1 MTDAGVQPAG
11 KRLALLGASGHGKV
25 VADAALCA
33 GWDEVVF
40 FDDAWPGV
48 ARNGHWPVLGNGA
61 MLMERLQ
68 DFDGVVV
75 AIGNCPV
82 RLRKQ
87 QELEAAGARMATIV
101 HPRAWASAYAPLGAG
116 TVLMAGAV
124 VNADARVGAACI
136 INTGATV
143 DHDCV
148 LADGVHVAP
157 GAHLSGN
164 VSVGRCGWVGVGAAV
179 RQGIA
184 IGAGAMVGA
193 GAVVV
198 RAVPEDA
205 TVAGNPAVRLQRAPA
220 GGISQTT
227 QDD

>member
-1 MTDAGVQPAG
+1 MMDAGVRPVG

-25 VADAALCA
+25 VADTALCA
-33 GWDEVVF
+33 GWEEVVF
-40 FDDAWPGV
+40 FDDAWPAAV
-48 ARNGHWPVLGNGA
+48 HNGHWPVLGNGA
-61 MLMERLQ
+61 MLLERLHE
-68 DFDGVVV
+68 FDGVVV
-75 AIGNCPV
+75 AIGNCQV

-87 QELEAAGARMATIV
+87 QELAAAGARMATIV
-101 HPRAWASAYAPLGAG
+101 HPRAWVSAHAPLGAG
-116 TVLMAGAV
+116 TVMMAGAV
-124 VNADARVGAACI
+124 VNTDARIGEACV

-148 LADGVHVAP
+148 LADGVHIAP

-179 RQGIA
+179 RQGTA

-198 RAVPEDA
+198 RAVPEDT
-205 TVAGNPAVRLQRAPA
+205 TVAGNPAVRL
-220 GGISQTT
+220 
-227 QDD
+227 